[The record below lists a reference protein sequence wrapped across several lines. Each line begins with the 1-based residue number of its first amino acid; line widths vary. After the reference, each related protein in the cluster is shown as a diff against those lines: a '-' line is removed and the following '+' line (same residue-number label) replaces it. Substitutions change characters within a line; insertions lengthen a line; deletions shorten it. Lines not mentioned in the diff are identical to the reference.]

1 MFIEAL
7 EGRRLFA
14 GVKFMAPLLGDNEVP
29 AHVTPAKGSAKFV
42 LSKDGSSLRFSLKG
56 NKIQNTVMAH
66 IHLGAPGV
74 NGEIV
79 VDLLAADTPRI
90 RPKKVTAKGVITA
103 ANLTGSLAGHTL
115 ADLVAQMTA
124 GGAYVNVHTNDNV
137 DPPNTGPGDFPGG
150 EIRGQIRRLGRQ
162 TTGNTGGNPT
172 GGNTTGGNNTG
183 GNGNNTGGG
192 GDGGYPYMYM

>member
-7 EGRRLFA
+7 EGRRMFA
-14 GVKFMAPLLGDNEVP
+14 GVKFVAGPLLGGNEVP
-29 AHVTPAKGSAKFV
+29 AHVTPAKGTAKFV
-42 LSKDGSSLRFSLKG
+42 LSKDGSSLRFSLKAG
-56 NKIQNTVMAH
+56 KIQNTVMAH
-66 IHLGAPGV
+66 IHLGAPEV

-124 GGAYVNVHTNDNV
+124 GTAYVNVHTNDNV

-150 EIRGQIRRLGRQ
+150 EIRAQIRRLGRQ
-162 TTGNTGGNPT
+162 TAGNP
-172 GGNTTGGNNTG
+172 GGAGNNTG
-183 GNGNNTGGG
+183 GSGNNAGGG
-192 GDGGYPYMYM
+192 GGGGYTYMYM

>member
-7 EGRRLFA
+7 EGRRLLS
-14 GVKFMAPLLGDNEVP
+14 GVKFVAPLLGANEVP

-42 LSKDGSSLRFSLKG
+42 LSRDGSSLRFTLKAG
-56 NKIQNTVMAH
+56 KLQHAAMAH
-66 IHLGAPGV
+66 IHLGPAGQ

-90 RPKKVTAKGVITA
+90 RPKKLSARGTITA

-124 GGAYVNVHTNDNV
+124 GTAYVNVHSNDNV
-137 DPPNTGPGDFPGG
+137 DPPDTGPGDFPGG
-150 EIRGQIRRLGRQ
+150 EIRGQIRRLGRV
-162 TTGNTGGNPT
+162 TANNPGGS
-172 GGNTTGGNNTG
+172 GNNG
-183 GNGNNTGGG
+183 GTGGG
-192 GDGGYPYMYM
+192 GGIYTY